1 MKHLM
6 KTLIGT
12 SAMMLV
18 FGSCSSIP
26 GSQEWKIKKTA
37 TAYIEQGLK
46 GGENMRWGSI
56 RRKLRW
62 EIKDKTC
69 IYAEVKYT
77 ITSDSGNT
85 YKTLY
90 LLLSKDCD
98 SLYYASDENDTEQK
112 LRNEVSEKSLFNIK

>member
-12 SAMMLV
+12 STMMLV

-26 GSQEWKIKKTA
+26 GAQEWKIKT
-37 TAYIEQGLK
+37 YIEQGLK
-46 GGENMRWGSI
+46 GGETMRWGSI

-77 ITSDSGNT
+77 VTSDSGNT

-112 LRNEVSEKSLFNIK
+112 LRNEVSEKSFFNIK

>member
-26 GSQEWKIKKTA
+26 GAQEWKIKK
-37 TAYIEQGLK
+37 
-46 GGENMRWGSI
+46 
-56 RRKLRW
+56 
-62 EIKDKTC
+62 
-69 IYAEVKYT
+69 V
-77 ITSDSGNT
+77 TSDSGNT